1 MSAYSFSALDNIG
14 KTHNG
19 VLEADSTRH
28 ARELIRL
35 KGWVPLG
42 VDEGGSQPATDNAT
56 LSSRLFQRKISNQE
70 LSLITRQ
77 LATLVQSGMPIEE
90 CLVTISAQAEK
101 QSSKL
106 LIQSIR
112 SKVLEGFSLAEALRQ
127 QSSSFPAT
135 YSEMVAAGEH
145 SGYLDTVLEQL
156 ADHLETATDSQQKVK
171 LALVYPGMLLLVSLL
186 MVLGLLTYV
195 VPQVVGVFA
204 DQNATLPP
212 LTQALITISEVLQ
225 SYWLV
230 MSLSCFALF
239 LLVRWLLKQASVKL
253 RFDRW
258 LLKSALTRKLV
269 RASCTAQFSSTLS
282 ILVRSGIPLV
292 DAMKIARQVLS
303 NTWLRSGLQ
312 TSIQKLQEGVS
323 LNVALQQGGDFSP
336 MLLHMI
342 ASGEASGELG
352 HMLSKAA
359 EHEQRSLDFT
369 INGSLKLLEPAILLF
384 IGGLIFTIVLAILQ
398 PIFELNQL
406 I

>member
-28 ARELIRL
+28 ARELIRQ

-42 VDEGGSQPATDNAT
+42 VNEGNSQPATENAT
-56 LSSRLFQRKISNQE
+56 LSSRFFKRKISNQE

-127 QSSSFPAT
+127 QSNSFPAT

-171 LALVYPGMLLLVSLL
+171 LALVYPAMLLLVSLL

-230 MSLSCFALF
+230 ITLSFLGVFAL
-239 LLVRWLLKQASVKL
+239 LRWLLKRPAVKL

-258 LLKSALTRKLV
+258 LLRSALTRKLV

-303 NTWLRSGLQ
+303 NTWLRTGLK

-342 ASGEASGELG
+342 ASGEASGDLG
-352 HMLSKAA
+352 HILSKAA
-359 EHEQRSLDFT
+359 EHEQRGLDFT
-369 INGSLKLLEPAILLF
+369 ISGSLKLLEPAILLF